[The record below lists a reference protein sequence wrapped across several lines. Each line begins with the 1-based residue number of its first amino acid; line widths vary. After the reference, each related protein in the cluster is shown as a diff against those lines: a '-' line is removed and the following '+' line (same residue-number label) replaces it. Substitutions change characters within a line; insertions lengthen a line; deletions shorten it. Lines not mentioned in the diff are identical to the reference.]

1 MENENYY
8 RKNLETDKLNV
19 YTTKDFYQQLGS
31 EQKKVLTHYCLWSN
45 KQECWV
51 SKARADRANYLI
63 SQLNAL
69 GFQKRDDYGE
79 KLSFAEQ
86 INRQQEKAAVRA
98 ERAEANA
105 VKAEYRSEELLN
117 KAREM
122 AGVIPFGQPILVGH
136 HSEKRDRNYRNKI
149 HNTFGKAFA
158 EQDKAAYYE
167 QKAENAR
174 ETAEGA
180 KFSNPQ
186 YLNNRIK
193 ECDKNLRVLYRR
205 LEGKLYKKSP
215 PKEITPEARTFY
227 NKRIEEEEEKLK
239 SFEGKMKLIHPDW
252 GRTAANKKSKSNG
265 KAI

>member
-8 RKNLETDKLNV
+8 RKNQETGKLNV
-19 YTTKDFYQQLGS
+19 YTTKDFYQQLEP

-45 KQECWV
+45 KQQCWV

-63 SQLNAL
+63 SQLNTL
-69 GFQKRDDYGE
+69 GFQKKADYGE

-105 VKAEYRSEELLN
+105 VKAEDRSEELLN
-117 KAREM
+117 KARDM
-122 AGVIPFGQPILVGH
+122 ASVIPFGQPILVGH

-158 EQDKAAYYE
+158 EQDKAIYYG
-167 QKAENAR
+167 QRAETAR

-180 KFSNPQ
+180 KFSNQ
-186 YLNNRIK
+186 KYLITGSKNAISICVYFIGVWKESSIK
-193 ECDKNLRVLYRR
+193 VLRKKESQLKPR
-205 LEGKLYKKSP
+205 LFTMSESL
-215 PKEITPEARTFY
+215 
-227 NKRIEEEEEKLK
+227 KRKRSYFFLK
-239 SFEGKMKLIHPDW
+239 IK
-252 GRTAANKKSKSNG
+252 
-265 KAI
+265 